1 MQLFDLPIFLQ
12 GIIRRYRV
20 VIFQTWFMG
29 SSSRRFLKRFLAKK
43 LRLASRNAKKTNII
57 GCHGESP
64 LVIEGP
70 ALANS
75 TMTGFQWLSRV

>member
-43 LRLASRNAKKTNII
+43 LRLASRNSKKII
-57 GCHGESP
+57 GCHGDRGSR
-64 LVIEGP
+64 
-70 ALANS
+70 
-75 TMTGFQWLSRV
+75 TGQFHNGGFSVAFQGLKIDHY